1 MHQGTPNTK
10 RFMIRIKSIVQKN
23 YKNLYYAEHCIII
36 KWKWN
41 DTKIPVNLKR
51 KLRQILCK
59 RLMKGMNYFPFNPS
73 VSFQPLPVRCMRRGC
88 RSFWTSL
95 QLNPKLLL
103 SQLSPRQ
110 TVIRTATQTP
120 TSTAT
125 KKTVSPW
132 GGCWLVGGFIE
143 EKVFKLVAIGPWVL
157 HIIHICNIPWVLQI
171 HIMILMFPHFNL
183 HTEEVPAPEPEPVPV
198 VEKSVRSRGK
208 APVTVRTSSKRQ
220 TKVRLTLPA
229 LHQ

>member
-1 MHQGTPNTK
+1 
-10 RFMIRIKSIVQKN
+10 
-23 YKNLYYAEHCIII
+23 
-36 KWKWN
+36 
-41 DTKIPVNLKR
+41 
-51 KLRQILCK
+51 
-59 RLMKGMNYFPFNPS
+59 MNYFPFNPS

-103 SQLSPRQ
+103 LQLSPRQ
-110 TVIRTATQTP
+110 TVIRTATQTL

-132 GGCWLVGGFIE
+132 GGVGWLGVSSRKKFSNWLQQAHEYYTLYIF
-143 EKVFKLVAIGPWVL
+143 VIS
-157 HIIHICNIPWVLQI
+157 HWVLQI

>member
-36 KWKWN
+36 QWKWN

-51 KLRQILCK
+51 KRRQILCK

-110 TVIRTATQTP
+110 TVIRTATQTL

-132 GGCWLVGGFIE
+132 GGVGWLGVSSRKKFSN
-143 EKVFKLVAIGPWVL
+143 W
-157 HIIHICNIPWVLQI
+157 LQ
-171 HIMILMFPHFNL
+171 
-183 HTEEVPAPEPEPVPV
+183 
-198 VEKSVRSRGK
+198 
-208 APVTVRTSSKRQ
+208 
-220 TKVRLTLPA
+220 
-229 LHQ
+229 